1 MEQGHAELW
10 PPRDGRGV
18 TPRFLT
24 DVVVCEEY
32 VVQEGGSSP
41 LSGVGFFSDVF
52 ITVKR
57 FGKRAILLL
66 G

>member
-1 MEQGHAELW
+1 MVA
-10 PPRDGRGV
+10 RV
-18 TPRFLT
+18 FI
-24 DVVVCEEY
+24 
-32 VVQEGGSSP
+32 GGSRRGRWE
-41 LSGVGFFSDVF
+41 LSGVGFFKEAG